1 MAAAPR
7 DSTAKP
13 AYRRLVLASTSPRR
27 TQLLRDRGLDHEV
40 RNPGIDDGRL
50 RPGGAATPASWVASL
65 AYLKAR
71 AGADQEPDGTLVLGA
86 DTICVHDGRII
97 GQPRDADEARR
108 TLLAFEGRHHEV
120 YTGVALIESS
130 RRDIFVDRARVRVGE
145 LGPERIESYVASGM
159 WKGKAGA
166 YNLGERLAAGWPI
179 TFEGDP
185 TTIVGLPMTML
196 TQRLTPPG
204 VEAGA

>member
-13 AYRRLVLASTSPRR
+13 GCRRLVLASTSPRR

-50 RPGGAATPASWVASL
+50 RPGRAATPASWVASL

-145 LGPERIESYVASGM
+145 LGSERIESYVASGM
-159 WKGKAGA
+159 WRGKAGA

-185 TTIVGLPMTML
+185 TTVVGLPMTML